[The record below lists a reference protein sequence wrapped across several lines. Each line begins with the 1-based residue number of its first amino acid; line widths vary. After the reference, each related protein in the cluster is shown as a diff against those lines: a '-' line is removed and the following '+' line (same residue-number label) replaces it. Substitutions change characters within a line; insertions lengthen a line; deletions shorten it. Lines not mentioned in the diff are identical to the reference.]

1 MMQPLQGSLV
11 ALVTPMLENGS
22 LDFNALEA
30 LIEWHI
36 ESGTNGIVSVGTTG
50 ESATVSVPEHLEII
64 NKTINFVDGRVPVI
78 AGTGGNSTQEAI
90 ELTQTAAELGADYAL
105 LVTPYYNKPNQEG
118 LFQHFIKIADSAE
131 IPQILYNVP
140 SRTACDLMPETVMR
154 LANHQ
159 NIVGI
164 KEALDSSER
173 FSELIKISQSI
184 ADQKHFSVF
193 SGDDPTFNSFMANG
207 GDGVI
212 SVAANVV
219 PSYISQICSFGV
231 ISVAANVVPSYISQ
245 ICSLNLSGQFDEAKE
260 LNSILDNLYE
270 LLFVESNPIP
280 VKWILNRM
288 KRIQSG
294 IRLPLVPYNESFHE
308 KTINEMI
315 KLKLL

>member
-11 ALVTPMLENGS
+11 ALVTPMLEDGS

-50 ESATVSVPEHLEII
+50 ESATVSVSEHLKII
-64 NKTINFVDGRVPVI
+64 NKTINFVNGRVPVI

-173 FSELIKISQSI
+173 LSKLIKISQSI
-184 ADQKHFSVF
+184 ADQKKFLVF

-219 PSYISQICSFGV
+219 PSYISK
-231 ISVAANVVPSYISQ
+231 
-245 ICSLNLSGQFDEAKE
+245 ICSLNLSHQFDEAKD
-260 LNSILDNLYE
+260 LNSTLENLYE

-294 IRLPLVPYNESFHE
+294 IRLPLVPYNEVFHE

-315 KLKLL
+315 KLKLI

>member
-50 ESATVSVPEHLEII
+50 ESATVSVPEHLKII

-184 ADQKHFSVF
+184 ADQKNFSVF

-219 PSYISQICSFGV
+219 PSYISQICS
-231 ISVAANVVPSYISQ
+231 
-245 ICSLNLSGQFDEAKE
+245 LNLSGQFDEAKE
-260 LNSILDNLYE
+260 LNSILENLYE